1 MANPHILIHIKRW
14 LRNTSKQVYSQ
25 FARLVRRLLH
35 RLAPPRRRRSE
46 RRMAGFVLPT
56 AMMLLLVLSL
66 VVGAILLRT
75 ISRTEQAMLSR
86 RDRVIYNAATPAI
99 DRAKAKLENLFQI
112 DPRLPSGI
120 PAQELL
126 TELMED
132 DDTYTLPDEER
143 IDLNGDGTL
152 DNAWVYQEASGLGEG
167 ENNLRVAYSIIWDV
181 PSQQEELANQSAR
194 AIETR
199 AENLEVRQGPIA
211 SEPRPG
217 CVIGGGGSPIENGW
231 LRDPS
236 SSAILRKNFQIDAFV
251 ISDRE
256 DGAVTT
262 LEVQQEREA
271 NRGNKWGAWFRNDLE
286 IYPGPEFRWNGAMHT
301 DGSLIVGHNRRTDR
315 TQAYL
320 VSSPDSCI
328 YQAGQTTS
336 EITLGLEINSERN
349 VVYQGELMAGRVV
362 SNASQGGGIFH
373 LWTPPGETPIH
384 HENEAGRVTLVPD
397 NHSVGNG
404 DPEDVILDPITLFT
418 EDVSKHR
425 GLPLLQTDRV
435 AGWSQFP
442 IPESEEEVQ
451 RGSRVF
457 NEPSER
463 PFIDDFYRADDR
475 FGPKP
480 VYGGDDD
487 LQLIQEEDNGETV
500 GLGVRVGEPIASG
513 ASGDVLA
520 KLTQLSVPGSGDS
533 RELGLDGYWERR
545 AWREGLRVIVGQRLE
560 LGNDPFAGTTQV
572 DNDPNSPQQIADD
585 GRVDRDRRA
594 HEYLQHRTLRDNLA
608 AAQTTAIYH
617 YSQDGGDPDQ
627 APTAAILSTVHP
639 GTAETLKRAAIFEQP
654 KIPFGVTGDAATLFN
669 GATFGDDP
677 DELLVDFFTGRGT
690 NGWELNLDDL
700 DILNTDVQ
708 NAMDNLA
715 NLAGDPDGAFP
726 ALQEANQIHPNP
738 AITEWGDFSNLRR
751 TLDPSENLDSLAD
764 YSNKY
769 NAALTLGALAYNV
782 SYLSAL
788 DYSTVT
794 AQLTALGD
802 RLGQLRDGDPDHGE
816 VFFFPTED
824 LGDIPN
830 DYDYSDGSTIEE
842 DFNGDG
848 DANDDIA
855 SLIIIAGDGWPDA
868 GDAVV
873 RMTPSPEAYIE
884 ALKYT
889 DTSVDSYDT
898 EELQELAR
906 LVYLKEQVKRDREF
920 GFLPSPT
927 GKDAYQSDIS
937 FNVAGFGDL
946 DFTDADI
953 EDDILALTADIC
965 GEDAPLDDCLEVI
978 DIDDSTEDQETVT
991 VSFLPGLAIGQGEEY
1006 EIDST
1011 GTLTIPL
1018 SFGCDVNANN
1028 FFGLGNTP
1036 EGITLANT
1044 LCGATSKFPSLY
1056 YLFPL
1061 TDHGYPGS
1069 DADGREQPESEA
1081 DIDEDT
1087 LAEAEVR
1094 GIMDRGADLNNDGD
1108 TTNDEIWYISDP
1120 DVQTINSGI
1129 TYNAIDDA
1137 ALANL
1142 AIRPIGEATNFTLP
1156 YLELTG
1162 LPTGACDNDASADDP
1177 NPNCQRNNLVY
1188 NGVEDA
1194 YYRVAFKDT
1203 AFFVGRDMMNARTL
1217 NMDMALLSDNV
1228 DGAQN
1233 TSINSDTWL
1242 PGGDDSDNVQKD
1254 GGIVYAFRD
1263 DAMREDGIER
1273 ASGGGSCDDASDIGN
1288 GCNSNVLDGTDP
1300 PVNPENGIS
1309 PKAVN
1314 FVPDPD
1320 RRIHGFR
1327 VINGQTVERPT
1338 DGTLPFG
1345 LSFVSDNPTFIQGNF
1360 NCHTQSGNCD
1370 QPIEEFTNLLGTD
1383 WGPTQFYG
1391 RSSRDNNFADPES
1404 DNWRYSEFLV
1414 DAIGILSDN
1423 FCDGSLEDP
1432 FIVVHDSG
1440 SNEGN
1445 PDLSSNLQ
1453 ALGRSDNGRVS
1464 DVYGCDQAEN
1474 QQITSYLGLP
1484 RPDENANLS
1493 DNSLWLRENPADP
1506 ASPIR
1511 ISANGDPMLFRTPTP
1526 EGAYDG
1532 SYFDLDSGANR
1543 PLISAREPQRV
1554 NSVIVSGITPSRNGQ
1569 SYGGL
1574 HNYPRLNEDWNPTRN
1589 FADPRDLVM
1598 SGSFLQLSFSN
1609 YATGPY
1615 DQSAWEPGDDPE
1627 EDEVI
1632 DYYFAPE
1639 RLWGYD
1645 VALQLARVGP
1655 VSSRLITVN
1664 RARSE
1669 FYREP
1674 SADDPYIKNLRC
1686 ATGPDGE
1693 QVDPRATDC
1702 D

>member
-1 MANPHILIHIKRW
+1 MANSHIWIHIKRW
-14 LRNTSKQVYSQ
+14 FRNTSKRIYTT
-25 FARLVRRLLH
+25 FTRLVRRLLH

-56 AMMLLLVLSL
+56 AVMLLLVLSL

-120 PAQELL
+120 PAQDLL
-126 TELMED
+126 TTLMRD
-132 DDTYTLPDEER
+132 DDPYTLPDEER

-152 DNAWVYQEASGLGEG
+152 DNAWIYQEASGLGDG
-167 ENNLRVAYSIIWDV
+167 ENNLRVAYSIIWTV
-181 PSQQEELANQSAR
+181 PDDQEDLANQTTD
-194 AIETR
+194 AIKDR
-199 AENLEVRQGPIA
+199 AESLQVRQGPIA

-217 CVIGGGGSPIENGW
+217 CVNDGAGSPIENGW

-236 SSAILRKNFQIDAFV
+236 SSAILRKNFQINAFV

-301 DGSLIVGHNRRTDR
+301 DGSLIVGHNGRTDR

-328 YQAGQTTS
+328 YQASRTTS
-336 EITLGLEINSERN
+336 EITLGKETVTVDNQER
-349 VVYQGELMAGRVV
+349 VIYQGELMAGRVV

-373 LWTPPGETPIH
+373 LWMPPGETPVH
-384 HENEAGRVTLVPD
+384 HGNDAGRVTLVPD
-397 NHSVGNG
+397 NDSVADGF
-404 DPEDVILDPITLFT
+404 DPDDIILDPIKLFT

-425 GLPLLQTDRV
+425 GRNLFETARV
-435 AGWSQFP
+435 VDPDVDEWQFP
-442 IPESEEEVQ
+442 RSESEEEDD
-451 RGSRVF
+451 SRVF

-487 LQLIQEEDNGETV
+487 LQLIQETRDNGETV

-513 ASGDVLA
+513 ASGEVQD
-520 KLTQLSVPGSGDS
+520 KLLQLSAPGSGDL

-572 DNDPNSPQQIADD
+572 DDDPNTPEQIADED
-585 GRVDRDRRA
+585 LVDRDQRA

-617 YSQDGGDPDQ
+617 YSQDGGDADQ
-627 APTAAILSTVHP
+627 APAAAILSTVHP

-700 DILNTDVQ
+700 DILNADVQ

-738 AITEWGDFSNLRR
+738 AITEWGNFSNLRR

-788 DYSTVT
+788 DYGSVQP
-794 AQLTALGD
+794 QLQALAD
-802 RLGQLRDGDPDHGE
+802 RLGQLRDGDPSNGE
-816 VFFFPTED
+816 VFFFPTEE
-824 LGDIPN
+824 LGDIPD
-830 DYDYSDGSTIEE
+830 DYDYSDGTPIEE

-848 DANDDIA
+848 DADDDIA
-855 SLIIIAGDGWPDA
+855 SLIIIDDGN
-868 GDAVV
+868 AVV

-884 ALKYT
+884 AL
-889 DTSVDSYDT
+889 DDT
-898 EELQELAR
+898 EDLQELAR
-906 LVYLKEQVKRDREF
+906 LVYLKEQIKRDREF

-927 GKDAYQSDIS
+927 AENAYQSDTS
-937 FNVAGFGDL
+937 FEVDGFADL
-946 DFTDADI
+946 EFPVNDN
-953 EDDILALTADIC
+953 EILELTANVC
-965 GEDAPLDDCLEVI
+965 GEDTSGGDTPLSNCLEVVAT
-978 DIDDSTEDQETVT
+978 DDANSTATVR
-991 VSFLPGLAIGQGEEY
+991 FLPGWALGQGEEY

-1018 SFGCDVNANN
+1018 SFGCDVDANN

-1036 EGITLANT
+1036 EGITLANS

-1056 YLFPL
+1056 YLFPFES
-1061 TDHGYPGS
+1061 HGYPGN
-1069 DADGREQPESEA
+1069 DADGRPQPESEA
-1081 DIDEDT
+1081 DIDTDT
-1087 LAEAEVR
+1087 LAEAEAR

-1108 TTNDEIWYISDP
+1108 TTDDEIWYISDP

-1129 TYNAIDDA
+1129 TYNAITNT

-1142 AIRPIGEATNFTLP
+1142 AIRPVGAPTALTLP

-1177 NPNCQRNNLVY
+1177 NPNCQRDNLVY

-1228 DGAQN
+1228 NGAQN
-1233 TSINSDTWL
+1233 TTINGDTWL
-1242 PGGDDSDNVQKD
+1242 PGGDDGDDVQQD

-1273 ASGGGSCDDASDIGN
+1273 ASGGSSCDDANDIGN
-1288 GCNSNVLDGTDP
+1288 GCNSNVLDGIDP
-1300 PVNPENGIS
+1300 PVNSENGIS

-1338 DGTLPFG
+1338 QGTLPFG

-1370 QPIEEFTNLLGTD
+1370 DPIEEFNTLLGTD
-1383 WGPTQFYG
+1383 WGPNQFYG
-1391 RSSRDNNFADPES
+1391 RNGRNDNFADPER

-1432 FIVVHDSG
+1432 FIVVPTSG
-1440 SNEGN
+1440 GNEATTNLDNDLDALSRGGN
-1445 PDLSSNLQ
+1445 GS
-1453 ALGRSDNGRVS
+1453 VK
-1464 DVYGCDQAEN
+1464 DVYGCDQREN

-1484 RPDENANLS
+1484 RPDDNSDLG

-1511 ISANGDPMLFRTPTP
+1511 ISANGDPMVFKTPTP

-1532 SYFDLDSGANR
+1532 SYFDLDSGQTR
-1543 PLISAREPQRV
+1543 PLIDARQPQRV

-1574 HNYPRLNEDWNPTRN
+1574 HNFPRLNEDWNPTRN

-1627 EDEVI
+1627 GSGEVI

>member
-1 MANPHILIHIKRW
+1 
-14 LRNTSKQVYSQ
+14 
-25 FARLVRRLLH
+25 
-35 RLAPPRRRRSE
+35 
-46 RRMAGFVLPT
+46 
-56 AMMLLLVLSL
+56 
-66 VVGAILLRT
+66 
-75 ISRTEQAMLSR
+75 
-86 RDRVIYNAATPAI
+86 
-99 DRAKAKLENLFQI
+99 
-112 DPRLPSGI
+112 
-120 PAQELL
+120 
-126 TELMED
+126 
-132 DDTYTLPDEER
+132 
-143 IDLNGDGTL
+143 
-152 DNAWVYQEASGLGEG
+152 
-167 ENNLRVAYSIIWDV
+167 
-181 PSQQEELANQSAR
+181 
-194 AIETR
+194 
-199 AENLEVRQGPIA
+199 
-211 SEPRPG
+211 
-217 CVIGGGGSPIENGW
+217 

-236 SSAILRKNFQIDAFV
+236 SSAILRKNFQINAFV
-251 ISDRE
+251 ISDGV

-336 EITLGLEINSERN
+336 EITLGLEINSDRN

-425 GLPLLQTDRV
+425 GLPLLQTYRV

-442 IPESEEEVQ
+442 TPESEEEEQ

-487 LQLIQEEDNGETV
+487 LQLIQEEDNGEPV

-513 ASGDVLA
+513 ASGDVLD
-520 KLTQLSVPGSGDS
+520 KLTQLRVPGSGDS

-572 DNDPNSPQQIADD
+572 DNDPNTPQQIADEN
-585 GRVDRDRRA
+585 RADRDRRA

-627 APTAAILSTVHP
+627 APAAAILSTVHP

-654 KIPFGVTGDAATLFN
+654 KIPFGVTGNAATLFN

-738 AITEWGDFSNLRR
+738 AITEWGNFSNLRR

-802 RLGQLRDGDPDHGE
+802 RLLQLRDGNSSNGE
-816 VFFFPTED
+816 VLFFPTED
-824 LGDIPN
+824 LGDILTN
-830 DYDYSDGSTIEE
+830 NSYTYEDGTAIEG

-855 SLIIIAGDGWPDA
+855 SLIIINDA

-873 RMTPSPEAYIE
+873 RMTPSPEAFIE
-884 ALKYT
+884 ALQYT

-898 EELQELAR
+898 EDLQELAR
-906 LVYLKEQVKRDREF
+906 LAYLKEQVKRDREF

-927 GKDAYQSDIS
+927 AQPEYQLPSPSSTQAYQTTYQVDVSS
-937 FNVAGFGDL
+937 LNLAL
-946 DFTDADI
+946 SAADI
-953 EDDILALTADIC
+953 ETDLRAIESGAICQVGLTLDEC
-965 GEDAPLDDCLEVI
+965 LDDVNIDTTANLAEV
-978 DIDDSTEDQETVT
+978 T
-991 VSFLPGLAIGQGEEY
+991 FLPGWGFGTGFQDTQT
-1006 EIDST
+1006 IDLTT
-1011 GTLTIPL
+1011 GALSLEL
-1018 SFGCDVNANN
+1018 SFGCDVAANN
-1028 FFGLGNTP
+1028 FFGLGSDSAAA
-1036 EGITLANT
+1036 IALANN

-1056 YLFPL
+1056 YLFPFD
-1061 TDHGYPGS
+1061 DHGYPGN
-1069 DADGREQPESEA
+1069 DAGGRPQPESEA
-1081 DIDEDT
+1081 NIDTST
-1087 LAEAEVR
+1087 LADSSAR
-1094 GIMDRGADLNNDGD
+1094 GLGIMDRGADLNNDGD
-1108 TTNDEIWYISDP
+1108 TTDDEIWYISDP

-1129 TYNAIDDA
+1129 TYNAVDDT
-1137 ALANL
+1137 ALANI
-1142 AIRPIGEATNFTLP
+1142 AIRPIGEPANLTLP
-1156 YLELTG
+1156 YLELPG
-1162 LPTGACDNDASADDP
+1162 LPTGACDNDASGNSP
-1177 NPNCQRNNLVY
+1177 NPNCQRDNLVY
-1188 NGVEDA
+1188 NGVQDA

-1242 PGGDDSDNVQKD
+1242 PGGNDSDDVQKD

-1338 DGTLPFG
+1338 EGTLPFG

-1360 NCHTQSGNCD
+1360 NCHTQNGNCD
-1370 QPIEEFTNLLGTD
+1370 QPIEEFNALLGTG
-1383 WGPTQFYG
+1383 WGPNQFYG
-1391 RSSRDNNFADPES
+1391 RRGRNDNFADPDS

-1414 DAIGILSDN
+1414 DAIGILSEN

-1432 FIVVHDSG
+1432 FIVVPASG
-1440 SNEGN
+1440 GSETAV
-1445 PDLSSNLQ
+1445 DLDDDLN
-1453 ALGRSDNGRVS
+1453 ALGRGGNGSVS

-1484 RPDENANLS
+1484 RPDDNSGLD

-1511 ISANGDPMLFRTPTP
+1511 ISANGDPMLFRSPPP
-1526 EGAYDG
+1526 EGAYDS
-1532 SYFDLDSGANR
+1532 SYFDLDSGQTR

-1589 FADPRDLVM
+1589 FRDPRDLVM

-1615 DQSAWEPGDDPE
+1615 DQSAWEPGDDPAGSG
-1627 EDEVI
+1627 EVI

-1674 SADDPYIKNLRC
+1674 PADDPYIKNLRC
-1686 ATGPDGE
+1686 ATTPDGE

-1702 D
+1702 N